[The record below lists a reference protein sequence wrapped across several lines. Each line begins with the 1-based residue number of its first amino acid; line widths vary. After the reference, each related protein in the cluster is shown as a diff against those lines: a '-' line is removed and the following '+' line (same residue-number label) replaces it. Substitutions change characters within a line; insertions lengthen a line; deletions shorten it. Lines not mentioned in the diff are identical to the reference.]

1 MENEISIHRQQAGTL
16 KVTESHFSVITNNPA
31 PQRVGYWEERK
42 EKSTASGGEY
52 DLSETQ
58 LFTTT
63 TEDLISTRSID
74 DSKINH

>member
-1 MENEISIHRQQAGTL
+1 M
-16 KVTESHFSVITNNPA
+16 VYFSVITNNPA
-31 PQRVGYWEERK
+31 PQRVGYWEKRK
-42 EKSTASGGEY
+42 EKSAASGGEY
-52 DLSETQ
+52 DLSEIQ